1 MYYSG
6 LKPAPSVASTS
17 RTGAG
22 TITTTTRPGA
32 DVCASD
38 CAQDYRCRAYKY
50 SGTTCTLLDS
60 VGTPTD
66 AFDVTKYAGALRSVA
81 LPGVGLSGDTIL
93 GKSEY
98 VPTVNCGTAKCPV
111 LAEKCRADCESDS
124 TCVAYWL
131 ISASITGPLRCTLY
145 SRITEEFELG
155 YRDAGLKGV
164 AAF

>member
-6 LKPAPSVASTS
+6 LKPTASVSSTN
-17 RTGAG
+17 RTGAR
-22 TITTTTRPGA
+22 TITTTSRAGA

-38 CAQDYRCRAYKY
+38 CAKDYRCQAYKY

-66 AFDVTKYAGALRSVA
+66 AFDVTKFAGALRSVA
-81 LPGVGLSGDTIL
+81 LPGVGLSGDTIP

-98 VPTVNCGTAKCPV
+98 VPTPV
-111 LAEKCRADCESDS
+111 LAEKCRADCESDNA
-124 TCVAYWL
+124 CVAYWL